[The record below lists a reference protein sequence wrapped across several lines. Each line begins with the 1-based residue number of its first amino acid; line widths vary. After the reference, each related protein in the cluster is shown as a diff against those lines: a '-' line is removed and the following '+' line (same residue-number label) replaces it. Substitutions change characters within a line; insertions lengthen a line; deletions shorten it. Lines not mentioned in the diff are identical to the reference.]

1 MQFKRTSLL
10 TKLLITLLAVSAIV
24 ALLTLWDLLSEK
36 QQEAAELEQQ
46 IAETKAE
53 NQRLQDAI
61 DAVGTEDGLA
71 DMARDELGMAQED
84 EIIFYDIGG

>member
-1 MQFKRTSLL
+1 MKFKRSPLL
-10 TKLLITLLAVSAIV
+10 TKLLITLLAIAATV
-24 ALLTLWDLLSEK
+24 TLVVLQGQLSEK
-36 QQEAAELEQQ
+36 EQQLEELERQAA
-46 IAETKAE
+46 ISREE

-71 DMARDELGMAQED
+71 DMARQELGVAKDD